1 MEHQETDRDLKRKIE
16 KLEEELLR
24 ARESARESE
33 ERYRALFD
41 RSFYGVFIMDL
52 EGRILDV
59 NDIGLKMLGYRREHL
74 GDLNFWNLISEDQ
87 AAAAAKA
94 REELLRTGLQES
106 TAEYRFKCRD
116 GGHIWVEATST
127 VIYRGGHPYAVQG
140 IARDI
145 TERKRAEDE
154 LRSSEERFR
163 SLIQNASDIIVI
175 LSGDGLFSYES
186 PSVERILQYPAG
198 YLIGKSPQEF
208 IHPDDVPTVQRKL
221 DDVYRIRN
229 DGQPTEFRMR
239 RFDGSWIHLEA
250 IGKNLI
256 DFPGINGLVIT
267 ARDITERKKAE
278 EALRQSEERYRSI
291 LDNMQEAYY
300 EVDLKGNFTF
310 FNLPTMASLGYTV
323 EEMQGMNYRRFADE
337 ENAQKLFEVYHRVFA
352 TGKAVTG
359 FEWDATNKNGEKIP
373 AEASVSLKYDA
384 AGNPVGFKGIV
395 RDISERRKAQDALRR
410 SEEKYRNILESIHEA
425 YIELDLAGNLVFF
438 NDPCCR
444 MLGYDR
450 HELMGMSYRVFISPE
465 AHQRM
470 YEAFRNIYET
480 GAPAFLMDYDVLRK
494 DGSKR
499 THEMSASLIRDA
511 SGKPVGFRAVGRD
524 ITDRKRAEENLRQ
537 SEERFR
543 EMARLMPDTIY
554 EADEKG
560 VLTFVNEAAFDK
572 FRYSRDDFSGG
583 LNCIDMLA
591 PEDRDRGMKNF
602 VKVLSGEHVGL
613 TEYIARRKDGGT
625 FPILMHSTVIIR
637 NGTPAGV
644 RGFIIDIS
652 DKKILEEQLIR
663 AQKMEAIGT
672 LAGGIA
678 HDFNNLLMGVLGN
691 VSLML
696 LNMDS
701 SHPFY
706 DRLKNVEE
714 YVHQGSELTKQFL
727 GFARGGK
734 YEVKPTHLG
743 DFVHRSSEMFG
754 RTKKEIRIH
763 RKVQEGLWAVEVDRN
778 QMEQVMLNLFVN
790 AWQAMPGGG
799 DLYLSTE
806 NIELRDSDA
815 TPLGVEPGRF
825 VRVSVTD
832 TGVGMDD
839 SVRAR
844 IFEPF
849 FTTKGKGRGTGLGL
863 ASVYGIVKNHRG
875 FVTVESRKGAGAT
888 FTIYLPASDKPA
900 QEEQRIS
907 AEAPK
912 GRETILLIDDEKMV
926 LEVGSE
932 MLKRLGYEVLTA
944 SGGRAGIETYRSNR
958 DCIHLVVL
966 DMIMPDLGG
975 SKTFDGLLD
984 IDPNVKVLLSSG
996 YSLVGQARE
1005 IMEKGCRGFIQKPFG
1020 IHDLA
1025 EKIRKIL
1032 DGG

>member
-1 MEHQETDRDLKRKIE
+1 
-16 KLEEELLR
+16 
-24 ARESARESE
+24 
-33 ERYRALFD
+33 
-41 RSFYGVFIMDL
+41 
-52 EGRILDV
+52 
-59 NDIGLKMLGYRREHL
+59 
-74 GDLNFWNLISEDQ
+74 
-87 AAAAAKA
+87 
-94 REELLRTGLQES
+94 
-106 TAEYRFKCRD
+106 
-116 GGHIWVEATST
+116 
-127 VIYRGGHPYAVQG
+127 
-140 IARDI
+140 
-145 TERKRAEDE
+145 
-154 LRSSEERFR
+154 
-163 SLIQNASDIIVI
+163 
-175 LSGDGLFSYES
+175 
-186 PSVERILQYPAG
+186 
-198 YLIGKSPQEF
+198 
-208 IHPDDVPTVQRKL
+208 
-221 DDVYRIRN
+221 
-229 DGQPTEFRMR
+229 
-239 RFDGSWIHLEA
+239 
-250 IGKNLI
+250 
-256 DFPGINGLVIT
+256 
-267 ARDITERKKAE
+267 
-278 EALRQSEERYRSI
+278 
-291 LDNMQEAYY
+291 
-300 EVDLKGNFTF
+300 
-310 FNLPTMASLGYTV
+310 
-323 EEMQGMNYRRFADE
+323 
-337 ENAQKLFEVYHRVFA
+337 
-352 TGKAVTG
+352 
-359 FEWDATNKNGEKIP
+359 
-373 AEASVSLKYDA
+373 
-384 AGNPVGFKGIV
+384 
-395 RDISERRKAQDALRR
+395 
-410 SEEKYRNILESIHEA
+410 
-425 YIELDLAGNLVFF
+425 
-438 NDPCCR
+438 
-444 MLGYDR
+444 
-450 HELMGMSYRVFISPE
+450 
-465 AHQRM
+465 
-470 YEAFRNIYET
+470 
-480 GAPAFLMDYDVLRK
+480 
-494 DGSKR
+494 
-499 THEMSASLIRDA
+499 
-511 SGKPVGFRAVGRD
+511 
-524 ITDRKRAEENLRQ
+524 
-537 SEERFR
+537 
-543 EMARLMPDTIY
+543 
-554 EADEKG
+554 
-560 VLTFVNEAAFDK
+560 
-572 FRYSRDDFSGG
+572 
-583 LNCIDMLA
+583 
-591 PEDRDRGMKNF
+591 
-602 VKVLSGEHVGL
+602 
-613 TEYIARRKDGGT
+613 
-625 FPILMHSTVIIR
+625 MHSTVIIR

-696 LNMDS
+696 LNMES

-975 SKTFDGLLD
+975 SETFDGLLD